1 MGIGTGAAATAA
13 LCTATAGNVGLE
25 PTDVMAHLQSQTK
38 NGQSAIFE
46 VSAESS
52 RDCFVER
59 FGIEKSEYELDILQG
74 NRSADGRPMVKVSGY
89 GKYTAADAVDFAAGR
104 PYVRRPAIEHT
115 VRSLVGPDV
124 ELPDF
129 LAGASLRQPGHLDVL
144 RERSPQLSAINSG
157 GWEKVTLIVDSGAS
171 DTVIPPKVCRA
182 AEIRSSSK
190 VGTEY
195 EVADG
200 GVAKNLGEKLCEMKV
215 NESDDIGLEIA
226 FQVVDKVNKALLSV
240 HRVCMQGHD
249 VVFSETKGNFILLN
263 GSTDNVIPLRT
274 VGGTYEIDVWI
285 RPGEGGGPSL
295 GGAEAPFARP
305 VNAR

>member
-1 MGIGTGAAATAA
+1 
-13 LCTATAGNVGLE
+13 
-25 PTDVMAHLQSQTK
+25 
-38 NGQSAIFE
+38 
-46 VSAESS
+46 
-52 RDCFVER
+52 
-59 FGIEKSEYELDILQG
+59 
-74 NRSADGRPMVKVSGY
+74 
-89 GKYTAADAVDFAAGR
+89 
-104 PYVRRPAIEHT
+104 
-115 VRSLVGPDV
+115 
-124 ELPDF
+124 
-129 LAGASLRQPGHLDVL
+129 
-144 RERSPQLSAINSG
+144 
-157 GWEKVTLIVDSGAS
+157 VDSGAS

-182 AEIRSSSK
+182 AEIRTSSK

-215 NESDDIGLEIA
+215 NESDDMGLEIA

-263 GSTDNVIPLRT
+263 GSTDDVIPLRT
-274 VGGTYEIDVWI
+274 IGGTYEIDVWI

-305 VNAR
+305 VTAR

>member
-1 MGIGTGAAATAA
+1 M
-13 LCTATAGNVGLE
+13 
-25 PTDVMAHLQSQTK
+25 
-38 NGQSAIFE
+38 
-46 VSAESS
+46 
-52 RDCFVER
+52 
-59 FGIEKSEYELDILQG
+59 
-74 NRSADGRPMVKVSGY
+74 
-89 GKYTAADAVDFAAGR
+89 
-104 PYVRRPAIEHT
+104 
-115 VRSLVGPDV
+115 
-124 ELPDF
+124 
-129 LAGASLRQPGHLDVL
+129 L

-215 NESDDIGLEIA
+215 NEGDDIGLEIA

-305 VNAR
+305 VTAR